1 MENPR
6 STLSQE
12 LTPVGSP
19 ILKTIL
25 AGILMG
31 GISAFFWFAVPQ
43 SHPADSS
50 QWVEKLILIPALI
63 ILIWFDFKEF
73 RLPDPITLTLIVC
86 GILFALLKS
95 GLIVFSA
102 LAGASAGYL
111 LIVLI
116 RISFRRA
123 AGKDGIG
130 LGDAKLIAAVG
141 AWYGIF
147 SLGPAL
153 LIASVLGLLQILVVR
168 AFDKPKTSASGAI
181 PFGPAIAL
189 SMWVMSWGQFLLPWT

>member
-6 STLSQE
+6 SSSSQE
-12 LTPVGSP
+12 LTPDESA
-19 ILKTIL
+19 IWKTIL
-25 AGILMG
+25 AVILMG
-31 GISAFFWFAVPQ
+31 GVSVFFWFAVPQ
-43 SHPADSS
+43 SHPVDSS

-73 RLPDPITLTLIVC
+73 RLPDPITLTLIAC
-86 GILFALLKS
+86 GIALACLKG
-95 GLIVFSA
+95 GLIILSA
-102 LAGASAGYL
+102 FVGAAAGYL

-116 RISFRRA
+116 RISFRRTS
-123 AGKDGIG
+123 GKEGIG

-153 LIASVLGLLQILVVR
+153 LVASVLGLLQILVVR
-168 AFDKPKTSASGAI
+168 AFDKPKASASGAI